1 MEERKINFKKNDDNT
16 QVLDPDGMLYE
27 KLTEK
32 QKKINEKISLLL
44 YMLTAVSPYFIMLTR
59 FLSRCD
65 PFP

>member
-32 QKKINEKISLLL
+32 
-44 YMLTAVSPYFIMLTR
+44 
-59 FLSRCD
+59 
-65 PFP
+65 